1 MDNQV
6 NQSNGKAT
14 ASLVLGIISLIVLII
29 GFAFPGASHLVG
41 VALSIIGL
49 VLGIQAKKEDPEN
62 GQAKAGVVINIVGL
76 ILNALVFISCALCVG
91 SLACMGNDVMRELEN
106 LDLQ

>member
-29 GFAFPGASHLVG
+29 GFAFPGVSHLVG
-41 VALSIIGL
+41 VVISIIGL

>member
-29 GFAFPGASHLVG
+29 GFAFPGVSHLVG

-49 VLGIQAKKEDPEN
+49 AYPCFL
-62 GQAKAGVVINIVGL
+62 
-76 ILNALVFISCALCVG
+76 
-91 SLACMGNDVMRELEN
+91 
-106 LDLQ
+106 